1 MLKNALVP
9 LLGFAAFSNTGKTT
23 LIASL
28 LPLLRQ
34 RGLRI
39 GVIKHAR
46 HGFDIDHPGKDS
58 YVLREAGAAQMLI
71 GAPQRW
77 ALVTET
83 PGQGD
88 PRLDDLLPHL
98 DQRHLDCILVEG
110 FKHERFPKIELH
122 RPSQGQPLLCLGD
135 ETIIAVA
142 SDGPL
147 AVEVL
152 LPLLDLNNP
161 SQIVDFIYNSLF
173 GEPAHRAQKPE

>member
-1 MLKNALVP
+1 MLTNAQVP
-9 LLGFAAFSNTGKTT
+9 LLGFAAFSDTGKTT
-23 LIASL
+23 LLASL

-58 YVLREAGAAQMLI
+58 YVLREAGASQMLI

-88 PRLDDLLPHL
+88 PKLDDLLPHL

-110 FKHERFPKIELH
+110 FKHEPFPKIELH
-122 RPSQGQPLLCLGD
+122 RPSRGYPLLCLSD

-147 AVEVL
+147 AVEVQ

-161 SQIVDFIYNSLF
+161 LQIVDFTYHSLF
-173 GEPAHRAQKPE
+173 GDASRQAQKPE

>member
-1 MLKNALVP
+1 MLKHAQVP

-23 LIASL
+23 LLANL

-58 YVLREAGAAQMLI
+58 YVLREAGATQMLI

-88 PRLDDLLPHL
+88 PKLDDLLPHL
-98 DQRHLDCILVEG
+98 DQRRLDCILVEG
-110 FKHERFPKIELH
+110 FKHELFPKIELH
-122 RPSQGQPLLCLGD
+122 RPSQGHPLMCLSD

-147 AVEVL
+147 AVEL
-152 LPLLDLNNP
+152 RLPLLDLNNP
-161 SQIVDFIYNSLF
+161 LQIVDFVYHTLF
-173 GEPAHRAQKPE
+173 GETAQRAQKPE

>member
-1 MLKNALVP
+1 MLKNAQVP

-23 LIASL
+23 LLANL
-28 LPLLRQ
+28 LPLLNQ
-34 RGLRI
+34 RGLRV

-71 GAPQRW
+71 AAPQRW
-77 ALVTET
+77 ALVMET

-88 PRLDDLLPHL
+88 PKLDDLLPRL

-110 FKHERFPKIELH
+110 FKHEQFPKIELH
-122 RPSQGQPLLCLGD
+122 RPSQGHPLLCLGD

-147 AVEVL
+147 KAEIR

-161 SQIVDFIYNSLF
+161 IQVVDFVYHRLF
-173 GEPAHRAQKPE
+173 GNAAQRAQKPE

>member
-1 MLKNALVP
+1 MLKNAQVP
-9 LLGFAAFSNTGKTT
+9 LLGFVAFSNTGKTT
-23 LIASL
+23 LLARL

-34 RGLRI
+34 RGLRV

-58 YVLREAGAAQMLI
+58 YILREAGAVQMLI

-83 PGQGD
+83 PGQSD
-88 PRLDDLLPHL
+88 PNLDDLLPHL

-110 FKHERFPKIELH
+110 FKHEPFPKIELH
-122 RPSQGQPLLCLGD
+122 RPSRGQPLLCLSD

-142 SDGPL
+142 SDEPL
-147 AVEVL
+147 TVAL
-152 LPLLDLNNP
+152 QLPLLDLNNP
-161 SQIVDFIYNSLF
+161 LQIVDFVYHSLF
-173 GEPAHRAQKPE
+173 DTASQKAQKPE

>member
-23 LIASL
+23 LLANM
-28 LPLLRQ
+28 LPLLAQ

-58 YVLREAGAAQMLI
+58 FVLREAGATQMLI

-88 PRLDDLLPHL
+88 PKLDDLLPHL
-98 DQRHLDCILVEG
+98 DQGHLDCILVEG
-110 FKHERFPKIELH
+110 FKHEPFTKIELH
-122 RPSQGQPLLCLGD
+122 RPSRGHPLLCLSD
-135 ETIIAVA
+135 DTIIAVA
-142 SDGPL
+142 SDGRLTTQIP
-147 AVEVL
+147 

-161 SQIVDFIYNSLF
+161 LQVADFVYHSLF
-173 GEPAHRAQKPE
+173 GKSVPRVQKHE

>member
-1 MLKNALVP
+1 MLKHAQVP
-9 LLGFAAFSNTGKTT
+9 LLGFVAFSNTGKTT
-23 LIASL
+23 LLASL

-98 DQRHLDCILVEG
+98 DQRRLDCILVEG
-110 FKHERFPKIELH
+110 FKHEPFPKMELH
-122 RPSQGQPLLCLGD
+122 RPNQGHPLMCLSD

-147 AVEVL
+147 AVEL
-152 LPLLDLNNP
+152 QLPILDLNN
-161 SQIVDFIYNSLF
+161 SLQIVDFVYHSLF
-173 GEPAHRAQKPE
+173 GETGHPARKSQ

>member
-1 MLKNALVP
+1 MLTNAQVP
-9 LLGFAAFSNTGKTT
+9 LLGFAAFSDTGKTT
-23 LIASL
+23 LLASL

-58 YVLREAGAAQMLI
+58 YVLREAGASQMLI

-88 PRLDDLLPHL
+88 PRLDNLLPHL

-110 FKHERFPKIELH
+110 FKHEPFPKIELH
-122 RPSQGQPLLCLGD
+122 RPSRGYPLLCLSD

-147 AVEVL
+147 ATEVQ

-161 SQIVDFIYNSLF
+161 LQIADFVYYSLF
-173 GEPAHRAQKPE
+173 GHASRRAQKPE

>member
-1 MLKNALVP
+1 MLKNVHVP

-23 LIASL
+23 LLARL

-46 HGFDIDHPGKDS
+46 HGFDMDQPGKDS
-58 YVLREAGAAQMLI
+58 YVLREAGATQMLV
-71 GAPQRW
+71 GSPQRW

-98 DQRHLDCILVEG
+98 DQQRLDCILVEG
-110 FKHERFPKIELH
+110 FKHEHFPKIELH
-122 RPSQGQPLLCLGD
+122 RPSQGHPLLCLND

-142 SDGPL
+142 SDAPL
-147 AVEVL
+147 PVETQ

-161 SQIVDFIYNSLF
+161 VEIVDFVYHRLF
-173 GEPAHRAQKPE
+173 GKHARPAHKPK